1 MKPTKSMTVATALLV
16 ASQAVVAQAEEVT
29 PPTPANVPGQT
40 QTVTQEDVTAIT
52 QEADHAKAAV
62 QNQEEVVKQAH
73 AAHQAAQSQLATANQ
88 NLSEAEEQLKE
99 ATPQAIEGVE
109 TSITEAQAQLP
120 GHQAAIAQA
129 EADKVLAA
137 ADVTAQEQVVLAKGQ
152 ELKVAQDQMAQAQ
165 QGVDTAQAILDGTGT
180 QAILEEVKAATA
192 HQADA
197 AKAVSN
203 AQTTLELAQE
213 SDKTRQAAITERETQ
228 VATLTA
234 ELSQKESDLAQTN
247 QTLSQAQEVLNQA
260 QTALTQATND
270 VNALNAL
277 TLTPAYVADLKAFV
291 AGGFLSEESTQAEKR
306 LMAANKELVAL
317 NTYKPN
323 ANDDQTKLDPRHL
336 TTGQREE
343 LTHFAVDLINQIR
356 RQMGTGE
363 VVAHRQ
369 VITLAETIADRYEAA
384 NWDWNQSITVSPHYR
399 EAIKEAAQTAGLRAS
414 THYENIHTISTMYQ
428 PITSLTMGELKEKVH
443 QAIIN
448 FMFNGQEYFHALSVS
463 AAPGYGQPSR
473 YMGIAF
479 SNRSDAFSI
488 HLIGVDEASIDAS
501 GSFDPTAT
509 VGAPRTSEAIRAAY
523 QLAQTNLTTAQTAH
537 QQAQSAQTLADLE
550 VTATKSQLVSA
561 RQSLEEVL
569 TKGLQTPSAQVKLN
583 QAQTVLELA
592 NQRLDQAKQAEANLS
607 ADVATKRQSLRDA
620 QEALEQAQAK
630 REQLQENSQAEEATL
645 QSLREKVAQ
654 AEQVLELAKG
664 KLTATEATISQLEE
678 KLAQL
683 LDAPNRL
690 RQAKESQLLAQVNE
704 ASHREN
710 WLNEVTKLDQLR
722 ATSDQLE
729 TKRLAIATAYQS
741 YLETQEKERKA
752 RETSQLPRHQV
763 LVAYGQATPSGN
775 QLAYGQSTPASLP
788 KTGDKASLMP
798 VISGLMATVSG
809 LVLGRK
815 RRR

>member
-52 QEADHAKAAV
+52 QEADQAKAAV
-62 QNQEEVVKQAH
+62 QNQEDVVKQAQ

-88 NLSEAEEQLKE
+88 NLSEAEEQLNK
-99 ATPQAIEGVE
+99 ATPQAIEAVE

-152 ELKVAQDQMAQAQ
+152 ELKVAQDQMAQAK

-180 QAILEEVKAATA
+180 KAILEEVKAATD
-192 HQADA
+192 HQAVA
-197 AKAVSN
+197 SQAVTS
-203 AQTTLELAQE
+203 AQTTLQLAQKADQE
-213 SDKTRQAAITERETQ
+213 RQVAITEAETKSA
-228 VATLTA
+228 VLTA
-234 ELSQKESDLAQTN
+234 DLGQKEQDLTKANQILAQT
-247 QTLSQAQEVLNQA
+247 QETLTQAQI
-260 QTALTQATND
+260 ALTQATNE
-270 VNALNAL
+270 VNALNTL

-291 AGGFLSEESTQAEKR
+291 AGGFLSDESTQAEKR

-317 NTYKPN
+317 NPFKPN

-363 VVAHRQ
+363 AVAHRQ
-369 VITLAETIADRYEAA
+369 VIDLAESIADRYEAA

-414 THYENIHTISTMYQ
+414 THYENIHTIGTMYQ

-443 QAIIN
+443 QAVIN

-473 YMGIAF
+473 YMGVAF

-509 VGAPRTSEAIRAAY
+509 VSTPRTSEAIRAAY

-550 VTATKSQLVSA
+550 VTATKNQLVSA
-561 RQSLEEVL
+561 RQSLTEVL

-583 QAQTVLELA
+583 QAQTALELA

-607 ADVATKRQSLRDA
+607 ADVATKRQALTDA
-620 QEALEQAQAK
+620 QEILKSAQAK
-630 REQLQENSQAEEATL
+630 RDQLQEASQLEQETL
-645 QSLREKVAQ
+645 QSLKEKVTQ
-654 AEQVLELAKG
+654 ADQALTFAKEGLA
-664 KLTATEATISQLEE
+664 ATQANITQLEE
-678 KLAQL
+678 KLANL

-690 RQAKESQLLAQVNE
+690 RQAKEGQRLALANE
-704 ASHREN
+704 QDSHEV
-710 WLNEVTKLDQLR
+710 WLKEVAKLKEL
-722 ATSDQLE
+722 ATASDQLE
-729 TKRLAIATAYQS
+729 TKRLALSTAYQS
-741 YLETQEKERKA
+741 YLTAQEKERKA
-752 RETSQLPRHQV
+752 REASQLPRHQV
-763 LVAYGQATPSGN
+763 LAVYGQATPSGS
-775 QLAYGQSTPASLP
+775 QLAYGKPSPASLP
-788 KTGDKASLMP
+788 KTGDTGSLLTLVGGMLSTLS
-798 VISGLMATVSG
+798 V
-809 LVLGRK
+809 LVLRK
-815 RRR
+815 KHRR